1 FYLLYTFVYSFFFFN
16 APASTQI
23 YTLSLHDALPISSRV
38 RCRVES
44 VKTSR
49 EPRAARYRCLRR
61 PDDLCR
67 RRKDM
72 MRKLTYYVAAT
83 IDGFI
88 ATEDGSV
95 DFFPVGG
102 DHSQAITAQY
112 PETLPTKV
120 RESLGIAKRN
130 SSFDTVLMGRKT
142 HDFGVRTGTSSPYEH
157 LRQYVVSTTLT
168 ESPGVG
174 VELISEDPLGRVR
187 ELKKEQGL
195 GIWLCGGGELAQT
208 L

>member
-1 FYLLYTFVYSFFFFN
+1 
-16 APASTQI
+16 
-23 YTLSLHDALPISSRV
+23 
-38 RCRVES
+38 
-44 VKTSR
+44 
-49 EPRAARYRCLRR
+49 
-61 PDDLCR
+61 
-67 RRKDM
+67 

-208 L
+208 LLPEIDQIFLKLYPIVLGRGRPLFGGGQRLPKPEQFRVITSRVFEDGVAFLKYSRIR